1 MAQNSYLCLPMDSFT
16 LYIKNMVCPRCIESV
31 QDVCRNEGYEVT
43 HVELGKV
50 TLTEQPSIE
59 GLDYLGKLLHDR
71 GFELLRNKSQR
82 VVEQIKTEII
92 QWVHYEQDADRNK
105 KLSQLLSESLGQD
118 YSTLSK
124 LFSSSEGITIE
135 KYTIRQ
141 KIERVKE
148 LLAYDELSL
157 KEIAWQMGYSSAQ
170 HLSAQFKKVTGLSPS
185 GFKKSQSQTRKFLNN
200 V

>member
-1 MAQNSYLCLPMDSFT
+1 MAQNTYLCLPMDSFT

-31 QDVCRNEGYEVT
+31 KDVCRNEGYEVM

-50 TLTEQPSIE
+50 ELAGQSTNN
-59 GLDYLGKLLHDR
+59 GLDQLGKLLHER
-71 GFELLRNKSQR
+71 GFELLRNKNQR

-92 QWVHYEQDADRNK
+92 QMVHYKQEADSNK
-105 KLSQLLSESLGQD
+105 NLSHLLSESIGQD
-118 YSTLSK
+118 YSSLSK
-124 LFSSSEGITIE
+124 LFSSVEGITIE
-135 KYTIRQ
+135 KYAIRQ

-185 GFKKSQSQTRKFLNN
+185 GFKKSQTRTRKSLDQ